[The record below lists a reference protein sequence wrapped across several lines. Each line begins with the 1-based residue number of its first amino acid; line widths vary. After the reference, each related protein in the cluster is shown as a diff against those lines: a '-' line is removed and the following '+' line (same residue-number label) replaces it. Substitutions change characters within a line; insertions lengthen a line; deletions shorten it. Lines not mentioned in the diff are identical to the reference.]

1 MNEIKKRVD
10 KYFRGETTREEE
22 QWLRQYFD
30 EVAPTDE
37 LAEIAPLFTYFSEEA
52 SVTGFLKGLGEEMPA
67 VDNNKIVRVRFLKI
81 ASIAACL
88 LLGVVLL
95 NRIIRNDNML
105 TENSVWISGQ
115 KITQIDVV
123 RAYAETSF
131 EKVKSEENMLEEQL
145 RFMME

>member
-52 SVTGFLKGLGEEMPA
+52 SVTGFLKGL
-67 VDNNKIVRVRFLKI
+67 
-81 ASIAACL
+81 
-88 LLGVVLL
+88 
-95 NRIIRNDNML
+95 
-105 TENSVWISGQ
+105 
-115 KITQIDVV
+115 
-123 RAYAETSF
+123 
-131 EKVKSEENMLEEQL
+131 
-145 RFMME
+145 

>member
-1 MNEIKKRVD
+1 
-10 KYFRGETTREEE
+10 
-22 QWLRQYFD
+22 
-30 EVAPTDE
+30 
-37 LAEIAPLFTYFSEEA
+37 
-52 SVTGFLKGLGEEMPA
+52 
-67 VDNNKIVRVRFLKI
+67 
-81 ASIAACL
+81 
-88 LLGVVLL
+88 
-95 NRIIRNDNML
+95 ML

>member
-52 SVTGFLKGLGEEMPA
+52 SVTGFLKGLREEMPV

-81 ASIAACL
+81 ASMAACL